1 MAESEY
7 QIADTTGRFTIAV
20 KDGRKLNDISWESG
34 RILLSNKRLILVG
47 NDGKRTIRLSEV
59 TGLSGREDATQSIA
73 ALSNYLSVKV
83 GEDVIVVAPNDDEGF
98 KTNFFEAMLG
108 ETVVKA
114 KHPAVEGG
122 VVQDST
128 WEPARLAV
136 EPESLGLTMK
146 SGGLVELE
154 LDEISGIDTEERTVS
169 DDKRMVIEVSHAEG
183 TTNVETHLT
192 GSSQTC
198 IFVQAF
204 LKEGERRSETNV
216 DLDTSEEEVLM
227 ALYSGVSP
235 FSIPEFIGHEVA
247 AVEETFE
254 KFIEL
259 DIVDEVRQ
267 RREVTLNSRG
277 RAIASDAI
285 DEQ

>member
-1 MAESEY
+1 MAEGEY

-34 RILLSNKRLILVG
+34 RILLSNRRLILVG
-47 NDGKRTIRLSEV
+47 NDGKRTIQLSEV

-83 GEDVIVVAPNDDEGF
+83 GDDVIVVAPSDEEDF
-98 KTNFFEAMLG
+98 KTDFFEAMLG
-108 ETVVKA
+108 ETVVKV

-122 VVQDST
+122 VVQDSA
-128 WEPARLAV
+128 WETARINV
-136 EPESLGLTMK
+136 EPESLVLTMK
-146 SGGLVELE
+146 SGSLVEVE
-154 LDEISGIDTEERTVS
+154 LDEISGIDTEERTVA
-169 DDKRMVIEVSHAEG
+169 DDKRTVIEVSHAEG

-204 LKEGERRSETNV
+204 LREGERRSETDV
-216 DLDTSEEEVLM
+216 DLDSAEEEVLM
-227 ALYSGVSP
+227 ALYSGISP
-235 FSIPEFIGHEVA
+235 FSIPEFIDHEVD

-267 RREVTLNSRG
+267 RREITLNSRG

>member
-1 MAESEY
+1 MADEEY

-20 KDGRKLNDISWESG
+20 KDGRKLNDISWNSG
-34 RILLSNKRLILVG
+34 RILLSNRRLILVG
-47 NDGKRTIRLSEV
+47 NDGKRTIALSEI

-83 GEDVIVVAPNDDEGF
+83 GEDVIVVAPNDHEEF
-98 KTNFFEAMLG
+98 KTDFFEAMLG
-108 ETVVKA
+108 ETVIKA

-122 VVQDST
+122 VVQDSP
-128 WEPARLAV
+128 WETARINI
-136 EPESLGLTMK
+136 EPESLVLTMK
-146 SGGLVELE
+146 GGGLVELE
-154 LDEISGIDTEERTVS
+154 LDEISEVATEERTVTES
-169 DDKRMVIEVSHAEG
+169 QRTVIEVSHVEG
-183 TTNVETHLT
+183 ATNVETHLT
-192 GSSQTC
+192 GASQTC
-198 IFVQAF
+198 IFIQAF
-204 LKEGERRSETNV
+204 LREGERRSETNV
-216 DLDTSEEEVLM
+216 DLEPAEEEVLM

-235 FSIPEFIGHEVA
+235 FSIPEFIDHEVET
-247 AVEETFE
+247 VEETFE

-267 RREVTLNSRG
+267 RREVALNSRG

>member
-1 MAESEY
+1 MADEEY
-7 QIADTTGRFTIAV
+7 EITDTTGRFTIAV
-20 KDGRKLNDISWESG
+20 KDGRKLNDISWNSG

-47 NDGKRTIRLSEV
+47 NDGKRTIKLAEI

-83 GEDVIVVAPNDDEGF
+83 GDDVIVVAPNDHEDF
-98 KTNFFEAMLG
+98 KTDFFEAMLG

-122 VVQDST
+122 VVQDHS
-128 WEPARLAV
+128 WETARLSI
-136 EPESLGLTMK
+136 EPESLLLTMK
-146 SGGLVELE
+146 GGGLVELE
-154 LDEISGIDTEERTVS
+154 LDEISGIATEKRTVS
-169 DDKRMVIEVSHAEG
+169 GGKRTVIEVSHAEG
-183 TTNVETHLT
+183 TTTVETHLT

-204 LKEGERRSETNV
+204 LREGERRSETNV
-216 DLDTSEEEVLM
+216 DLDPSEEEVLM

-235 FSIPEFIGHEVA
+235 FSIPEFIGQEIA

-254 KFIEL
+254 KFMEL

>member
-1 MAESEY
+1 MADGEY

-34 RILLSNKRLILVG
+34 RLLLSNKRLILVG

-59 TGLSGREDATQSIA
+59 TGLSGRDDATQSIG
-73 ALSNYLSVKV
+73 ALSNYLSINI
-83 GEDVIVVAPNDDEGF
+83 GEDVIVVAPNDHEAF
-98 KTNFFEAMLG
+98 KTDFFEAILG

-122 VVQDST
+122 VVQDTT
-128 WEPARLAV
+128 WETARLAV
-136 EPESLGLTMK
+136 EPESLVVTLK

-154 LDEISGIDTEERTVS
+154 LDEISGIDTEERTVT
-169 DDKRMVIEVSHAEG
+169 DDKRTVIEVSHAEG

-192 GSSQTC
+192 GRSQTC
-198 IFVQAF
+198 LFIQAF
-204 LKEGERRSETNV
+204 LREGERRSQT
-216 DLDTSEEEVLM
+216 DLELDPSEEEVLM

-235 FSIPEFIGHEVA
+235 FSIPEFIDHEVA

-285 DEQ
+285 DDQ